1 MRAVKRPVLII
12 SHADADGH
20 LIAEQT
26 RRNLALVK
34 EFDVQVLVDPVRTKD
49 HKIWFKLEEIPEIDR
64 AELVFF
70 VDLMFAPDTCV
81 EEAAA
86 LVKFVGAKKEKVFYL
101 IDHHPLPLLRL
112 EQAENLHVH
121 YRPDVFECAI
131 GPRSGMMIV
140 AALCE
145 KQPDRVAKAK
155 QPIHETL
162 ALALKRAAALGGP
175 LPGAKLLALLRANQ
189 WEPLVELGEDR
200 REFHRLP
207 RGRRPVDHKPSKT
220 LKKLDQTATDLL
232 ASGQLKKRGREAVAY
247 DVDIARERFGY
258 EGDQPQ
264 RLAKAKV
271 NPKDLE
277 AIITLLEVAALT
289 LTSENG
295 DTFTLEELISEAREL
310 GGHKIDI
317 DERDV
322 KIVLGKQGFLV
333 KVGSKYRL
341 K

>member
-1 MRAVKRPVLII
+1 MRTVKRPVLII

-34 EFDVQVLVDPVRTKD
+34 GFDVQVLVDPVRTKD
-49 HKIWFKLEEIPEIDR
+49 HKVWFKLQEFPEIDR

-86 LVKFVGAKKEKVFYL
+86 LVKFVGARRDKTFYL

-131 GPRSGMMIV
+131 GPRSGMMVV

-145 KQPDRVAKAK
+145 KQPDRVANAK

-162 ALALKRAAALGGP
+162 ARALKRAAALGGP
-175 LPGAKLLALLRANQ
+175 LPGAKLLALLRSNQ

-200 REFHRLP
+200 KEFHRLP
-207 RGRRPVDHKPSKT
+207 RGRRPVDQKPSKT
-220 LKKLDQTATDLL
+220 LKKLDQTAIKLL
-232 ASGQLKKRGREAVAY
+232 ANGQPKNLGRDAVAY

-258 EGDQPQ
+258 EGDQPVRQ
-264 RLAKAKV
+264 AKV

-289 LTSENG
+289 LTTENG
-295 DTFTLEELISEAREL
+295 DTFALEELINEAREL

-333 KVGSKYRL
+333 KVGGKYRL